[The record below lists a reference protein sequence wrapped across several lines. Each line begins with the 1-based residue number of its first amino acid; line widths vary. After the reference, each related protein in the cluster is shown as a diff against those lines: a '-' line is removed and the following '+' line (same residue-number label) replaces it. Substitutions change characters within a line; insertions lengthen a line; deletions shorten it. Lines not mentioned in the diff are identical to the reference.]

1 SALTTWLRPP
11 GSWGSSLAWDKQNEA
26 LKRPNMLPRVDLLK
40 GAEYRETLA
49 RILDLGEQALKTWQV
64 VWSDFLSPPEV
75 AEVQSRL
82 HNLAELQVVAWGGYA
97 QAERQR
103 LALARSEVSLKV
115 EGAEGIPLAAVQIQG
130 NFLFDPATHR
140 DFLGALLGA
149 GIAREKVGD
158 ILVLGDT
165 GAQAIVVPEL
175 VDYLSLNLTQVRS
188 VPVKVSPIP
197 LNQLKVQP
205 PRVKSITSV
214 EASLRLD
221 AVASAGFGL
230 SRSKMVEEIQRGE
243 VRVNWKPITQA
254 SYTVG
259 PQDWIAIR
267 GRGRLQ
273 IEEVAETKKG
283 RFRIQMK
290 RYL

>member
-1 SALTTWLRPP
+1 
-11 GSWGSSLAWDKQNEA
+11 
-26 LKRPNMLPRVDLLK
+26 MLPRADLLK

-64 VWSDFLSPPEV
+64 VCSDFLSPPEV

-103 LALARSEVSLKV
+103 LALARPEVGV
-115 EGAEGIPLAAVQIQG
+115 EAEGIPLAAIEIEG

-140 DFLGALLGA
+140 DFLGALLA
-149 GIAREKVGD
+149 TGIAREKVGD
-158 ILVLGDT
+158 ILVIGES

-197 LNQLKVQP
+197 LSQLKVQP
-205 PRVKSITSV
+205 PRVKSITTV

-221 AVASAGFGL
+221 AVASAGFGI
-230 SRSKMVEEIQRGE
+230 SRSKMVEEIQQGE
-243 VRVNWKPITQA
+243 VRVNWKPVTQA
-254 SYTVG
+254 SYLLR

-290 RYL
+290 RYF

>member
-1 SALTTWLRPP
+1 
-11 GSWGSSLAWDKQNEA
+11 
-26 LKRPNMLPRVDLLK
+26 MLPRAELLK

-64 VWSDFLSPPEV
+64 VYSDFLSPPEI
-75 AEVQSRL
+75 AAVQSRL
-82 HNLAELQVVAWGGYA
+82 NKLAELQVVAWGGYA

-103 LALARSEVSLKV
+103 LALARPELGV
-115 EGAEGIPLAAVQIQG
+115 EAAGIPLAAIEIQG
-130 NFLFDPATHR
+130 NFLFDPATHG
-140 DFLGALLGA
+140 DFLEALLA
-149 GIAREKVGD
+149 TGIAGEKVGD
-158 ILVLGDT
+158 ILAVGEA

-175 VDYLSLNLTQVRS
+175 VDYLSLNLKQVRS
-188 VPVKVSPIP
+188 VPVKVSSIP
-197 LNQLKVQP
+197 LSQLKVQP

-221 AVASAGFGL
+221 AVASAGFGI

-243 VRVNWKPITQA
+243 VRVNWKPVTQA
-254 SYTVG
+254 SYLLS

-273 IEEVAETKKG
+273 IEEVVETKKG

-290 RYL
+290 RYF

>member
-1 SALTTWLRPP
+1 
-11 GSWGSSLAWDKQNEA
+11 
-26 LKRPNMLPRVDLLK
+26 MLPKADLLK

-49 RILDLGEQALKTWQV
+49 RLLDLGEQALKTWQV
-64 VWSDFLSPPEV
+64 VCSDFLSPPEV

-103 LALARSEVSLKV
+103 LALARPEVGV
-115 EGAEGIPLAAVQIQG
+115 EAEGIPLAAIEIEG

-140 DFLGALLGA
+140 DFLGALLA
-149 GIAREKVGD
+149 TGIAREKVGD
-158 ILVLGDT
+158 ILVIGES

-197 LNQLKVQP
+197 LSQLKVQP
-205 PRVKSITSV
+205 PRVKSITTV

-221 AVASAGFGL
+221 AVASAGFGI
-230 SRSKMVEEIQRGE
+230 SRSKMVEEIQQGE
-243 VRVNWKPITQA
+243 VRVNWKPVTQA
-254 SYTVG
+254 SYLLR

-290 RYL
+290 RYF

>member
-1 SALTTWLRPP
+1 
-11 GSWGSSLAWDKQNEA
+11 
-26 LKRPNMLPRVDLLK
+26 MLPKADLLQ
-40 GAEYRETLA
+40 GAEYREILA

-64 VWSDFLSPPEV
+64 VWSDFLSPPEI
-75 AEVQSRL
+75 AEVQARL
-82 HNLAELQVVAWGGYA
+82 QKLTELQIAASGGYP

-103 LALARSEVSLKV
+103 LALARSEVSI
-115 EGAEGIPLAAVQIQG
+115 EPDGIPLAAIQIQG
-130 NFLFDPATHR
+130 NFLFDPASHR
-140 DFLGALLGA
+140 DFLGAVLGS
-149 GIAREKVGD
+149 GITREKVGD
-158 ILVLGDT
+158 VIVLGDS
-165 GAQAIVVPEL
+165 GAQAIVVPEM
-175 VDYLSLNLTQVRS
+175 VDYLSLNLTQVRT
-188 VPVKVSPIP
+188 VPVKVSQIP
-197 LNQLKVQP
+197 LNQLKIQP
-205 PRVKSITSV
+205 PRAKSITSV

-221 AVASAGFGL
+221 AVASAGFSM

-259 PQDWIAIR
+259 PQDLIAIR

-283 RFRIQMK
+283 RFRVQMT

>member
-1 SALTTWLRPP
+1 
-11 GSWGSSLAWDKQNEA
+11 
-26 LKRPNMLPRVDLLK
+26 MLPKADLLQ
-40 GAEYRETLA
+40 GAEYREILA

-64 VWSDFLSPPEV
+64 VCSDFLSPPEI
-75 AEVQSRL
+75 AEVQARL
-82 HNLAELQVVAWGGYA
+82 RKLTELQIAASGGYP

-103 LALARSEVSLKV
+103 LALARSEVSI
-115 EGAEGIPLAAVQIQG
+115 EPDGIPLAAIQIQG
-130 NFLFDPATHR
+130 NFLFDQASHR
-140 DFLGALLGA
+140 DFLGAVLGS
-149 GIAREKVGD
+149 GITREKVGD
-158 ILVLGDT
+158 VIVLGDS
-165 GAQAIVVPEL
+165 GAQAIVVPEM
-175 VDYLSLNLTQVRS
+175 VDYLSLNLTQVRT
-188 VPVKVSPIP
+188 VPVKVSRIP
-197 LNQLKVQP
+197 LNQLKIQP
-205 PRVKSITSV
+205 PRAKSITSV

-221 AVASAGFGL
+221 AVASAGFSM

-259 PQDWIAIR
+259 PQDLIAIR

-283 RFRIQMK
+283 RFRVQMT

>member
-1 SALTTWLRPP
+1 
-11 GSWGSSLAWDKQNEA
+11 
-26 LKRPNMLPRVDLLK
+26 MLPRTELLK

-64 VWSDFLSPPEV
+64 VWSDFLSPAEV

-82 HNLAELQVVAWGGYA
+82 HNLAELQVMAWGGYA

-103 LALARSEVSLKV
+103 LALARPEVSLEV

-140 DFLGALLGA
+140 DFLGALLA
-149 GIAREKVGD
+149 TGIAREKVGD
-158 ILVLGDT
+158 ILVVGEF

-188 VPVKVSPIP
+188 VPVKVSRIP
-197 LNQLKVQP
+197 LSQLKVQP

-230 SRSKMVEEIQRGE
+230 SRSKMVEEIQRGQ

>member
-1 SALTTWLRPP
+1 M
-11 GSWGSSLAWDKQNEA
+11 Q
-26 LKRPNMLPRVDLLK
+26 
-40 GAEYRETLA
+40 GAEHRDTLA
-49 RILDLGEQALKTWQV
+49 RVLDLGEQALKTWQV
-64 VWSDFLSPPEV
+64 AWSDFLSPPEIT
-75 AEVQSRL
+75 EVQARL
-82 HNLAELQVVAWGGYA
+82 QKLTELQLLPWGGYP

-103 LALARSEVSLKV
+103 LALARSEVSLDIPAADT
-115 EGAEGIPLAAVQIQG
+115 EPDPEGIPVAAIQIQG

-140 DFLGALLGA
+140 DFLGALLGS
-149 GIAREKVGD
+149 GITREKVGD
-158 ILVLGDT
+158 VIVLGDT
-165 GAQAIVVPEL
+165 GAQAIVVPEM
-175 VDYLSLNLTQVRS
+175 VGYLSLNLTQVRT
-188 VPVKVSPIP
+188 VPVKVSRIP
-197 LNQLKVQP
+197 FNQLKIQP
-205 PRVKSITSV
+205 PRAKSITSV

-221 AVASAGFGL
+221 AVASAGFSM

-259 PQDWIAIR
+259 PQDLIAIR

-283 RFRIQMK
+283 RFRVQMT

>member
-1 SALTTWLRPP
+1 M
-11 GSWGSSLAWDKQNEA
+11 Q
-26 LKRPNMLPRVDLLK
+26 

-64 VWSDFLSPPEV
+64 VCSDFLSPPEM
-75 AEVQSRL
+75 AEVQARL
-82 HNLAELQVVAWGGYA
+82 QKLTELQIAASGGYP

-103 LALARSEVSLKV
+103 LALARLEVSI
-115 EGAEGIPLAAVQIQG
+115 EIEPDGIPLAAIQIQG

-140 DFLGALLGA
+140 DFLGALLGS
-149 GIAREKVGD
+149 GITRDKVGD
-158 ILVLGDT
+158 VIVLGDT
-165 GAQAIVVPEL
+165 GAQAIVVPEM
-175 VDYLSLNLTQVRS
+175 VEYLKANLTQVRT
-188 VPVKVSPIP
+188 VPVKVSGIP
-197 LNQLKVQP
+197 LEHLKFQP
-205 PRVKSITSV
+205 PRSKSITSV

-221 AVASAGFGL
+221 AVASAGFSM

-259 PQDWIAIR
+259 PQDLIAIR

-283 RFRIQMK
+283 RFRVQMT

>member
-1 SALTTWLRPP
+1 
-11 GSWGSSLAWDKQNEA
+11 
-26 LKRPNMLPRVDLLK
+26 MLPRADLLK

-64 VWSDFLSPPEV
+64 VCSDFLSPPEV
-75 AEVQSRL
+75 AEVQSRW

-103 LALARSEVSLKV
+103 LALARPEVGV
-115 EGAEGIPLAAVQIQG
+115 EAEGIPLAAIEIEG

-140 DFLGALLGA
+140 DFLGALLA
-149 GIAREKVGD
+149 TGIAREKVGD
-158 ILVLGDT
+158 ILVIGES

-197 LNQLKVQP
+197 LSQLKVQP
-205 PRVKSITSV
+205 PRVKSITTV

-221 AVASAGFGL
+221 AVASAGFGI
-230 SRSKMVEEIQRGE
+230 SRSKMVEEIQQGE
-243 VRVNWKPITQA
+243 VRVNWKPVTQA
-254 SYTVG
+254 SYLLR

-290 RYL
+290 RYF

>member
-1 SALTTWLRPP
+1 
-11 GSWGSSLAWDKQNEA
+11 
-26 LKRPNMLPRVDLLK
+26 MLPRADLLR
-40 GAEYRETLA
+40 GAEHRETLA
-49 RILDLGEQALKTWQV
+49 RVLDLGEQALKTWQV
-64 VWSDFLSPPEV
+64 VWSDFLSPPEI
-75 AEVQSRL
+75 AEVQARL
-82 HNLAELQVVAWGGYA
+82 RNLTELQVGAWGGYP

-103 LALARSEVSLKV
+103 IALARSEVGLDVRDPKPDQ
-115 EGAEGIPLAAVQIQG
+115 EGIPLAAIQIQG

-140 DFLGALLGA
+140 DFLGALLA
-149 GIAREKVGD
+149 SGIAREKVGD
-158 ILVLGDT
+158 ILVLGDS
-165 GAQAIVVPEL
+165 GAQAIVVPEM
-175 VDYLSLNLTQVRS
+175 VDYLALNLTQVRT
-188 VPVKVSPIP
+188 VPVKVSRIP
-197 LNQLKVQP
+197 LSQLNIQP
-205 PRVKSITSV
+205 PRVKSITSI

-221 AVASAGFGL
+221 AVASAGFGI

-283 RFRIQMK
+283 RFRVQMT

>member
-1 SALTTWLRPP
+1 M
-11 GSWGSSLAWDKQNEA
+11 K
-26 LKRPNMLPRVDLLK
+26 MLPRADLLQD
-40 GAEYRETLA
+40 AEYRETLA

-64 VWSDFLSPPEV
+64 VCSDFLSPPEM
-75 AEVQSRL
+75 AEVQARL
-82 HNLAELQVVAWGGYA
+82 QKLTELQTAASGGYP

-103 LALARSEVSLKV
+103 LALARSEVSI
-115 EGAEGIPLAAVQIQG
+115 EPDGIPLAAIQIQG

-140 DFLGALLGA
+140 DFLGALLGS
-149 GIAREKVGD
+149 GITRDKVGD
-158 ILVLGDT
+158 VIVLGDS
-165 GAQAIVVPEL
+165 GAQAIVVPEM
-175 VDYLSLNLTQVRS
+175 VEYLRANLTQVRT
-188 VPVKVSPIP
+188 VPVKVNGIP
-197 LNQLKVQP
+197 FEQLKIQP
-205 PRVKSITSV
+205 PRTKSITSV

-221 AVASAGFGL
+221 AVASAGFSM

-259 PQDWIAIR
+259 PQDLIAIR

-283 RFRIQMK
+283 RFRVQMT

>member
-1 SALTTWLRPP
+1 
-11 GSWGSSLAWDKQNEA
+11 
-26 LKRPNMLPRVDLLK
+26 MLPKADLLQ

-64 VWSDFLSPPEV
+64 VWSDFLSPPEI
-75 AEVQSRL
+75 AEVQARL
-82 HNLAELQVVAWGGYA
+82 QKLTELQVLAWGGYA

-103 LALARSEVSLKV
+103 LALARSEVSLDIGGT
-115 EGAEGIPLAAVQIQG
+115 EPDQAGIPLAAIQMQG
-130 NFLFDPATHR
+130 NFLFDPASHR
-140 DFLGALLGA
+140 DFLGAVLGS
-149 GIAREKVGD
+149 GITREKVGD
-158 ILVLGDT
+158 VIVLGDS
-165 GAQAIVVPEL
+165 GAQAIVVPEM
-175 VDYLSLNLTQVRS
+175 VDYLSLNLTQVRT
-188 VPVKVSPIP
+188 VPVKVSRIP
-197 LNQLKVQP
+197 LNQLKIQP
-205 PRVKSITSV
+205 PRAKSITSV

-221 AVASAGFGL
+221 AVASAGFSM

-259 PQDWIAIR
+259 PQDLIAIR

-283 RFRIQMK
+283 RFRVQMT

>member
-1 SALTTWLRPP
+1 
-11 GSWGSSLAWDKQNEA
+11 
-26 LKRPNMLPRVDLLK
+26 MLPRADLLK

-49 RILDLGEQALKTWQV
+49 RVLDLGEQALKTWQV
-64 VWSDFLSPPEV
+64 VWSDFLSPPEI

-103 LALARSEVSLKV
+103 LALARPELSL
-115 EGAEGIPLAAVQIQG
+115 EGAEGIPLAAIQIQG

-149 GIAREKVGD
+149 GVAREKVGD
-158 ILVLGDT
+158 ILVLGDM

-175 VDYLSLNLTQVRS
+175 ADYLSLNLTQVRS
-188 VPVKVSPIP
+188 VPVQVSRIP
-197 LNQLKVQP
+197 LSQLKVQP

-221 AVASAGFGL
+221 AVASAGFGI

-254 SYTVG
+254 SYTLR

-273 IEEVAETKKG
+273 IEEVVETKKG